1 MVEWLSREM
10 EKCKKKKKKN
20 SYLFLCLSL
29 FYLFTKNNSLY
40 LKVFL
45 ISVCVRA
52 LMESENKLF
61 ALI

>member
-1 MVEWLSREM
+1 MQ
-10 EKCKKKKKKN
+10 KKKKKKN